1 MFPVSRPKARNRNQ
15 TYTRTRIRCKPM
27 RRTLDAIRPEERGTE
42 TDLERRHPAWQVE
55 ARELQ
60 RHHPGFSRSPA
71 ESRHQHKSRPW
82 LTPSLCRLMLSFSLS
97 RNVWESE
104 IIVLSKNVR
113 TTNETSKQ
121 TKLKLWFWRR
131 YFSKSL
137 LEEVP
142 IVLERPEL
150 GCEDP

>member
-1 MFPVSRPKARNRNQ
+1 MFHVSRPKARNRNQ
-15 TYTRTRIRCKPM
+15 THTRTRIMCKPM
-27 RRTLDAIRPEERGTE
+27 RRTLEAIRPESRRTE
-42 TDLERRHPAWQVE
+42 TLERKYHTWQVE
-55 ARELQ
+55 AREFQ
-60 RHHPGFSRSPA
+60 RLRRGFSRLPA
-71 ESRHQHKSRPW
+71 ESPHQHKSRPW
-82 LTPSLCRLMLSFSLS
+82 LAPSLCRLMLSFSLS

-150 GCEDP
+150 GCDDP